1 MRVSIYS
8 RKEIEEIISK
18 GEFPENTA
26 VISFYD
32 PAIKHID
39 KEYTHV
45 DYSRVCSNVYYCEV
59 EDLDLD
65 YLSEKG
71 YTYETFFPD
80 ADKAA
85 EFIYQAYNTGMD
97 IICQCDYGQS
107 RSAGCAAAI
116 LQHFYKT
123 GIDVFTDYNR
133 YPSQVIYHKIF
144 DALEKQN
151 STITPDNKAKRKFKV
166 LNIHGYR
173 GSENNSLYQALHETG
188 YDVVTLSLDYDKL
201 SPEKVLSLL
210 DNIIERENIDGVA
223 GTSLGGFF
231 ALCCSAVHNIPA
243 LLVNPALF
251 PEVLLPELGYTRLS
265 GVREFTRSRACLANY
280 QPGLLTT
287 IIGDEDEV
295 ISDKAVK
302 EYTRGVVCGRRIIN
316 VSGGKHS
323 GSTLQLASLLLE
335 SDLLKEGRWLGVV
348 NAKDETLR

>member
-8 RKEIEEIISK
+8 RKEIENIIVK
-18 GEFPENTA
+18 GEFPEKTA

-39 KEYTHV
+39 KDYTHV

-59 EDLDLD
+59 EDLDRD

-80 ADKAA
+80 ADKVA
-85 EFIYQAYNTGMD
+85 EFICQAYNNCMD

-123 GIDVFTDYNR
+123 GIDIFIDYNR
-133 YPSQVIYHKIF
+133 YPNQVIYHKIF

-151 STITPDNKAKRKFKV
+151 NKITLDNKERLKI

-173 GSENNSLYQALHETG
+173 GSENNNLYQALHETG
-188 YDVVTLSLDYDKL
+188 YDVVTLSIDYDKL
-201 SPEKVLSLL
+201 SPEEVMSLL
-210 DNIIERENIDGVA
+210 NSIIERENIYGVA

-231 ALCCSAVHNIPA
+231 AMCCSAVHNIPA
-243 LLVNPALF
+243 LLVNPALL
-251 PEVLLPELGYTRLS
+251 PEVLLPELGYKRLS
-265 GVREFTRSRACLANY
+265 GIREFTRVRACLANF

-302 EYTRGVVCGRRIIN
+302 EYTRGIVCGRRIIT
-316 VSGGKHS
+316 VPGGGHS
-323 GSTLQLASLLLE
+323 GSTLQLASLLIE
-335 SDLLKEGRWLGVV
+335 SDLLKEGRWLDVV